1 MTVDKDLKRLVRA
14 RMAKTGESYT
24 SALRHIR
31 ARDSADQPRTRPKDG
46 VLNCS
51 FCGRSQHDVIGLIRG
66 PSVYICNECIS
77 GIHALEEERAT
88 DTLLRIVEQGT
99 KSCSFCSDDTRR
111 SKVLAKM
118 RRGLRL
124 DALLPWRKKKSPDS
138 GRPQV
143 SLQRRG
149 KVESS
154 SRLYEGM
161 GVHICETCVRLC
173 DELIEG
179 RPRGGLVTRSDSL

>member
-31 ARDSADQPRTRPKDG
+31 ARDSADKPTHRSENG
-46 VLNCS
+46 ILYCS
-51 FCGRSQHDVIGLIRG
+51 FCGKSQHDVIGLIKG
-66 PSVYICNECIS
+66 PSVYICDECIT
-77 GIHALEEERAT
+77 GIHALEEERPT
-88 DTLLRIVEQGT
+88 DTTLRIVEQGT
-99 KSCSFCSDDTRR
+99 KSCSFCGGDTGR
-111 SKVLAKM
+111 SKLLAKI

-124 DALLPWRKKKSPDS
+124 EALLPWRKKKTPIPGSP
-138 GRPQV
+138 PV
-143 SLQRRG
+143 SLRRRG
-149 KVESS
+149 KADSS

-173 DELIEG
+173 DDLREG
-179 RPRGGLVTRSDSL
+179 RASGLSAPSDQR